1 MGAEP
6 PATGHGGA
14 RRKGDQPM
22 SSRTQAEIISVGTE
36 LLRGEITDTNAG
48 YLASELPLL
57 GITVHRMT
65 TAGDDREE
73 LCQVIAQAL
82 DRSALVITSGGL
94 GPTDDDLTRDC
105 IAGVL
110 GEEMFIDA
118 ELERQLRAMFGRMG
132 REMPEHNLRQAGLI
146 PSAVSLPNPHGT
158 APGWWVVKGESTV
171 VALPGPPREL
181 QPMWK
186 TEALPRIRSRFPGEP
201 ILSRTVKTYGVAEAK
216 VSELV
221 QPFFE
226 SDNPLPG
233 VYSKPDGIHIRLIAH
248 GDDAERMLDSAES
261 ELVEI
266 FGTTAWGRD
275 DDTLP
280 GVICRWLND
289 GNLTLATIEDGSGG
303 MLANTLG
310 EVEGSSSCY
319 RGGLIA
325 GTIEAKAAWGVPI
338 ELIERHGEVSP
349 EVAEAMAV
357 SVRDRFST
365 SIGLST
371 TPIAGIGS
379 PGRKP
384 PGLAFI
390 AVADAHGTQ
399 TWQQNY
405 PPFRTDATGRG
416 AVAALFRL
424 RERLISLGIA
434 AG

>member
-1 MGAEP
+1 
-6 PATGHGGA
+6 
-14 RRKGDQPM
+14 M

-73 LCQVIAQAL
+73 LSQVIGQAL
-82 DRSALVITSGGL
+82 DRSALVIISGGL
-94 GPTDDDLTRDC
+94 GPTDDDLTREC

-110 GEEMFIDA
+110 GEEMSIDA
-118 ELERQLRAMFGRMG
+118 ELERQLRAMFDRMG
-132 REMPEHNLRQAGLI
+132 REMPEHNLRQAMLI
-146 PSAVSLPNPHGT
+146 PSAVSLPNTRGT
-158 APGWWVVKGESTV
+158 APGWWVVKGEHTV

-186 TEALPRIRSRFPGEP
+186 NEVIPRIQSRFPGEP

-216 VSELV
+216 VSEMV

-248 GDDAERMLDSAES
+248 GDNASQMLDSAES
-261 ELVEI
+261 KLVEI
-266 FGTTAWGRD
+266 FGTTLWGRE

-280 GVICRWLND
+280 GIVCQWLN
-289 GNLTLATIEDGSGG
+289 GSGLTLATIEDGSGG
-303 MLANTLG
+303 MLANALG
-310 EVEGSSSCY
+310 AVEGNSSCY

-325 GTIEAKAAWGVPI
+325 STIETKVAWGVPP
-338 ELIERHGEVSP
+338 ELIEQHGEISA
-349 EVAEAMAV
+349 EVAEAMAIAV
-357 SVRDRFST
+357 QDRFST

-371 TPIAGIGS
+371 TPVAGIGS
-379 PGRKP
+379 PGDKP

-405 PPFRTDATGRG
+405 PPFRGDATSRG
-416 AVAALFRL
+416 TVTALFRL
-424 RERLISLGIA
+424 RERLITLGIA
-434 AG
+434 DG

>member
-1 MGAEP
+1 MGAKP
-6 PATGHGGA
+6 PATLHGGT
-14 RRKGDQPM
+14 RREGDHPM

-57 GITVHRMT
+57 GITVQRMT

-73 LCQVIAQAL
+73 LCQVIRQAL

-105 IAGVL
+105 IASVL
-110 GEEMFIDA
+110 DEEMSIDA
-118 ELERQLRAMFGRMG
+118 ELERQLRAMFGRMA
-132 REMPEHNLRQAGLI
+132 REMPEHNLRQAVLI
-146 PSAVSLPNPHGT
+146 PSAESLPNPRGT

-181 QPMWK
+181 KPMWK
-186 TEALPRIRSRFPGEP
+186 NEVLPRIQSRFPGEP
-201 ILSRTVKTYGVAEAK
+201 ILSRTIKTYGVAEAK

-226 SDNPLPG
+226 SADPPPG
-233 VYSKPDGIHIRLIAH
+233 IYSKPDGIHIRLIAH
-248 GDDAERMLDSAES
+248 GDDAGRMLDSAES
-261 ELVEI
+261 KLAEI
-266 FGTTAWGRD
+266 FGATVWGSD

-280 GVICRWLND
+280 EVICRWLND
-289 GNLTLATIEDGSGG
+289 GDMTLATIEDGSNGL
-303 MLANTLG
+303 LANALSETAR
-310 EVEGSSSCY
+310 SSSCY

-325 GTIEAKAAWGVPI
+325 GTAEAKVAWGVPV

-349 EVAEAMAV
+349 EVAEAMAIA
-357 SVRDRFST
+357 VRDRFSA

-371 TPIAGIGS
+371 TPIAGMES
-379 PGRKP
+379 PEGKP

-390 AVADAHGTQ
+390 AVADAHGTR

-405 PPFRTDATGRG
+405 PPSRGDATSRG
-416 AVAALFRL
+416 AIAALFRL
-424 RERLISLGIA
+424 RERLIELGV
-434 AG
+434 AGG

>member
-1 MGAEP
+1 
-6 PATGHGGA
+6 
-14 RRKGDQPM
+14 M

-65 TAGDDREE
+65 TASDDREE
-73 LCQVIAQAL
+73 LCQVIRQAL

-105 IAGVL
+105 IAEVL
-110 GEEMFIDA
+110 GEEMSIDA
-118 ELERQLRAMFGRMG
+118 GLERQLRDMFGRMG
-132 REMPEHNLRQAGLI
+132 REMPEHNLRQAALI
-146 PSAVSLPNPHGT
+146 PSAASLPNPRGT

-186 TEALPRIRSRFPGEP
+186 NEALPRIQSRFPGEP

-216 VSELV
+216 VSEMV

-248 GDDAERMLDSAES
+248 GDDAGRMLDSAES
-261 ELVEI
+261 ELAEI

-280 GVICRWLND
+280 GVICRWLNH
-289 GNLTLATIEDGSGG
+289 GNLTLATIEDGSHGLVG
-303 MLANTLG
+303 NALSET
-310 EVEGSSSCY
+310 EGSSSCY
-319 RGGLIA
+319 RGGLITSSA
-325 GTIEAKAAWGVPI
+325 EAKVAWGVPA
-338 ELIERHGEVSP
+338 ELIERHGEISP

-357 SVRDRFST
+357 AVRDRFSAG
-365 SIGLST
+365 IGLST
-371 TPIAGIGS
+371 TPITGIES
-379 PGRKP
+379 PEGKP

-405 PPFRTDATGRG
+405 PSFRSDVAGRG

-424 RERLISLGIA
+424 RERLIGLGITDR
-434 AG
+434 